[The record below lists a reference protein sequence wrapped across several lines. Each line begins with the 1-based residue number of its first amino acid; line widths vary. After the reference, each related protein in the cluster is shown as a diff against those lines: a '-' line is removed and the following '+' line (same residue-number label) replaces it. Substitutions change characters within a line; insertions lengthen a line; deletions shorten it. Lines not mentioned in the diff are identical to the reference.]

1 MARKKILAATKP
13 RAKAVKRELSLQLP
27 IGAEPSKKPA
37 AAAKRASAAKTTRTT
52 ASVRTVK
59 SAPAPATP
67 VKAARKPATKP
78 AIKPAIK
85 LAVVAA
91 VAPVPTPAVKP
102 TPQAEAQSVALRLD
116 LTPSAVQDELAA
128 AGEDAIETYEIYG
141 AIAAKGVE
149 SLGKEVVSFAGSSV
163 QAQLALTEAL
173 MQANTVQEAFEAQS
187 AYARESFG
195 SLTTEF
201 AKLTGLSM
209 DLTKEFMA
217 PIQARVAETTRGLW

>member
-52 ASVRTVK
+52 ASVRTIK

-78 AIKPAIK
+78 AVE

-128 AGEDAIETYEIYG
+128 AGEDVIETYEIYG
-141 AIAAKGVE
+141 AIAAKGAE

-163 QAQLALTEAL
+163 QAQLTLAEAL

-187 AYARESFG
+187 VYARESFG